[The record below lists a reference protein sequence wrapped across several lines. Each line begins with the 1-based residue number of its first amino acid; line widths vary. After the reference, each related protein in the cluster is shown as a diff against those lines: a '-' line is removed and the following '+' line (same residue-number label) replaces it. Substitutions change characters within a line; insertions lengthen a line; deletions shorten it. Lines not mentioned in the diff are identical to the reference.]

1 MGSSSAC
8 AQFAA
13 FDSSAAT
20 PVPSSRMEP
29 PPAPGEVD
37 GASNCG
43 ARASERWPSPV
54 SGERLLPPVGSLS
67 AELWA
72 APNLLETPSKVNDV
86 GDRGLAIPAEGGQ
99 LIVFQ
104 HN

>member
-1 MGSSSAC
+1 
-8 AQFAA
+8 
-13 FDSSAAT
+13 
-20 PVPSSRMEP
+20 MEP

-43 ARASERWPSPV
+43 ARASERRPSPV
-54 SGERLLPPVGSLS
+54 CASGFFRPQAPS

-72 APNLLETPSKVNDV
+72 APNWLETPSKVNDV
-86 GDRGLAIPAEGGQ
+86 GDRGHGFRAEGGQ
-99 LIVFQ
+99 SVVFQ